1 MNLSKIKMMFF
12 DFDDTLL
19 IHYREHRLDA
29 TGEAHRERLLRREK
43 ETKDGYRIFDE
54 IGEPNDLIQHFLES
68 CPDIPKY
75 CISFVQDSIT
85 LPFKKQWLEMHFPGQ
100 FHDMLG
106 TSGPE
111 RKVTVMQMFAKVYG
125 LEPSQILFVDDY
137 FKAVDAAAD
146 AGLCAMSTQ
155 ELVNRQYSA
164 EKPVI

>member
-43 ETKDGYRIFDE
+43 ETKDGYRVFDE

-100 FHDMLG
+100 FHD
-106 TSGPE
+106 
-111 RKVTVMQMFAKVYG
+111 
-125 LEPSQILFVDDY
+125 IL
-137 FKAVDAAAD
+137 
-146 AGLCAMSTQ
+146 
-155 ELVNRQYSA
+155 R
-164 EKPVI
+164 

>member
-68 CPDIPKY
+68 CL
-75 CISFVQDSIT
+75 DSLSIEAALIFT
-85 LPFKKQWLEMHFPGQ
+85 NDQK
-100 FHDMLG
+100 
-106 TSGPE
+106 
-111 RKVTVMQMFAKVYG
+111 G
-125 LEPSQILFVDDY
+125 L
-137 FKAVDAAAD
+137 
-146 AGLCAMSTQ
+146 
-155 ELVNRQYSA
+155 
-164 EKPVI
+164 VI